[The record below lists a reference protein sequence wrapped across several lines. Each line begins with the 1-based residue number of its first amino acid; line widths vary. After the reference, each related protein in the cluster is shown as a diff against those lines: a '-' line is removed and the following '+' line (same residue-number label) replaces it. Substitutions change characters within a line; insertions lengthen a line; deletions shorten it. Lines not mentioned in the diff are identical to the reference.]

1 LRAAQILSENF
12 ESIDEI
18 KNASFEDFIKIP
30 EFGEKMAESLVIFFK
45 QEQTEDTI
53 NKLRSAGVNLKSRSR
68 AKHSDNRFEG
78 LTFVLTGTLESYKRN
93 EAAEIIRSFGG
104 KVSGSVSKKTDYVL
118 AGEEAGSKLT
128 KARELG
134 IKIIDENEFKK
145 MIL

>member
-1 LRAAQILSENF
+1 SIERTKDNNIDRLINGFGIRHIGLRAAQLLSENF

-78 LTFVLTGTLESYKRN
+78 LTFVLT
-93 EAAEIIRSFGG
+93 
-104 KVSGSVSKKTDYVL
+104 
-118 AGEEAGSKLT
+118 
-128 KARELG
+128 
-134 IKIIDENEFKK
+134 
-145 MIL
+145 